1 MPDSPYSSWFN
12 TAGPQRSYSIQ
23 QASPR
28 FAGMKWT
35 QDVMGS
41 NLPTALGMAGGQS
54 DKEVKKQDET
64 FQSAGTPFDPLM
76 GYLSGRGALTVGD
89 ETMPQPSTNWSDDAN
104 PKKFSSP
111 AGQLSISPGGGFNLA
126 SSRGW
131 GVAGDPMTKSLGVTA
146 PVNVAGNQG
155 TVGLQGS
162 FNQYNPYISG
172 TFQFGRPALAFDNQE
187 DQFSRPA
194 RAFGNREEI
203 NTQQA
208 ASTVDAALGP
218 AQQPEVRSE
227 PSARERADKLI
238 DEFRS
243 SAGRDLNSPTT
254 WRN

>member
-1 MPDSPYSSWFN
+1 MEERLVTMPDSPYSSWFN
-12 TAGPQRSYSIQ
+12 TAGPQRPYSIQ

-41 NLPTALGMAGGQS
+41 NLPTALGMAAGQS
-54 DKEVKKQDET
+54 DREVEDQDKT
-64 FQSAGTPFDPLM
+64 FQSAGTPFDPIV
-76 GYLSGRGALTVGD
+76 GYLSGMGALTVGD
-89 ETMPQPSTNWSDDAN
+89 ETMPQHSTNWSDDAN

-111 AGQLSISPGGGFNLA
+111 AGQLSISPGGGFNLT

-172 TFQFGRPALAFDNQE
+172 TFQFGRPAQ
-187 DQFSRPA
+187 
-194 RAFGNREEI
+194 AFGNQEEI
-203 NTQQA
+203 NTGKA
-208 ASTVDAALGP
+208 ESAVTATLGP
-218 AQQPEVRSE
+218 EQQTKTRPGL
-227 PSARERADKLI
+227 SAREEADQFI
-238 DEFRS
+238 NAFRS
-243 SAGRDLNSPTT
+243 SGGRDPNSPTT

>member
-12 TAGPQRSYSIQ
+12 TAGPQRSYSNQ
-23 QASPR
+23 QATPR

-41 NLPTALGMAGGQS
+41 NLPTALGTAGGQS
-54 DKEVKKQDET
+54 DKEVKEQDKT
-64 FQSAGTPFDPLM
+64 FQSAGTPFDPIM
-76 GYLSGRGALTVGD
+76 GYLSGRGALTVGA

-111 AGQLSISPGGGFNLA
+111 AGQLSISPGGGFNLT
-126 SSRGW
+126 SSRGL

-172 TFQFGRPALAFDNQE
+172 TFQFGRPAIE
-187 DQFSRPA
+187 
-194 RAFGNREEI
+194 FGNQEEI
-203 NTQQA
+203 NTGKA
-208 ASTVDAALGP
+208 ESAVTAALGP
-218 AQQPEVRSE
+218 EQQTKTRLGL
-227 PSARERADKLI
+227 SAREEADQFI
-238 DEFRS
+238 NAFRNS
-243 SAGRDLNSPTT
+243 DGRDPNSPTS